1 MFVDIIIGMNMKR
14 LSFIAGAALVGM
26 AAVSCGSRAEKID
39 GVEIIDLDGTKVTWI
54 RDNAEPRI
62 MERSLF
68 SDAPD
73 SLMEALGLADDGSI
87 CRQAS
92 PVWRGGFPP
101 L

>member
-39 GVEIIDLDGTKVTWI
+39 GVETISRSGSLCSTEGVRCMD
-54 RDNAEPRI
+54 DNAVRHE
-62 MERSLF
+62 F
-68 SDAPD
+68 PD
-73 SLMEALGLADDGSI
+73 DADDGSI
-87 CRQAS
+87 CRQVS
-92 PVWRGGFPP
+92 SVWRDRFPP